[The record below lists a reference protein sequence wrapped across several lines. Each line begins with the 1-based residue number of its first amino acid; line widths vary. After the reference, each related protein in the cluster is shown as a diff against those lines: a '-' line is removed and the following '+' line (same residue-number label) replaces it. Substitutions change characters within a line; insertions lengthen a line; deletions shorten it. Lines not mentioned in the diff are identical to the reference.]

1 MNKYLEAFKQLK
13 IGDYSLLDHI
23 YVHKE
28 ELDIVEE
35 GLNALNMIIIY
46 KVDVRQVMNCDT
58 VDDYNSSGWFSSR
71 MKLNNEQFI
80 FLKGVIKK
88 ILEGKSE

>member
-1 MNKYLEAFKQLK
+1 MNKYFEAFKHIK
-13 IGDYSLLDHI
+13 IGDWSLLDNKYI
-23 YVHKE
+23 HKE
-28 ELDIVEE
+28 ELDTVEE
-35 GLNALNMIIIY
+35 GLNVLDLIIKN

-80 FLKGVIKK
+80 FLKGVIEKWKK
-88 ILEGKSE
+88 L